1 VSGSRRSGAG
11 RGRVPP
17 PAQRHEGGYV
27 SFLESLDALLL
38 RAPRFRRHLN
48 GGGWTGQTGTL
59 RRRGRS
65 RRWKPPAG
73 QRPQCSPAWRVR
85 WPTGGRRA
93 RRPEARTERSEPD
106 RGPRPAPCE
115 THALR
120 AGPQGGVE
128 VADRTEPAAPGQR
141 SRRAVPRR
149 RTPALAAARCNP
161 DVSRSWSTGDRGAS
175 VDDAEQGPIGRAT
188 REMSHGS
195 IPASPSRPCRSRDV
209 VLLCPGRQRSTA
221 AAIAAGPAQH
231 ERLVDARPARHNTTM
246 SPSGTPWSRCGC
258 SSMATARP
266 RLGVPVAVSAWSRR
280 VLRHIPDAVRRSHAV
295 TQATPYRRLAMTDES
310 PPAEGSLLP

>member
-1 VSGSRRSGAG
+1 MKAVQVTAPRRRRVARAAPSCRVERRPSGFGAHARLVGRSDRGEVVGMIPSRRSPQVVGSKREWVETLRCRARTGAAAG
-11 RGRVPP
+11 AASRGRV
-17 PAQRHEGGYV
+17 RR
-27 SFLESLDALLL
+27 SLESLDALLL

-85 WPTGGRRA
+85 CPTGGRRA

-128 VADRTEPAAPGQR
+128 VADRTGPLHPASDRVVQFRVGARRPWR
-141 SRRAVPRR
+141 RRA
-149 RTPALAAARCNP
+149 
-161 DVSRSWSTGDRGAS
+161 
-175 VDDAEQGPIGRAT
+175 AT
-188 REMSHGS
+188 RT
-195 IPASPSRPCRSRDV
+195 
-209 VLLCPGRQRSTA
+209 CPGR
-221 AAIAAGPAQH
+221 GP
-231 ERLVDARPARHNTTM
+231 R
-246 SPSGTPWSRCGC
+246 
-258 SSMATARP
+258 ATAVRP
-266 RLGVPVAVSAWSRR
+266 LMTQNKDRSGGRR
-280 VLRHIPDAVRRSHAV
+280 VK
-295 TQATPYRRLAMTDES
+295 
-310 PPAEGSLLP
+310 

>member
-1 VSGSRRSGAG
+1 MIPSRRSPQVVGSKREWVETLRCRARTGAAAG
-11 RGRVPP
+11 AASRGRVRLVPREP
-17 PAQRHEGGYV
+17 RRVASQSPAVPQ
-27 SFLESLDALLL
+27 
-38 RAPRFRRHLN
+38 APH

-195 IPASPSRPCRSRDV
+195 SPASPVVHADLATSSSFAVADNDQPRRRS
-209 VLLCPGRQRSTA
+209 
-221 AAIAAGPAQH
+221 
-231 ERLVDARPARHNTTM
+231 RPARRST
-246 SPSGTPWSRCGC
+246 
-258 SSMATARP
+258 
-266 RLGVPVAVSAWSRR
+266 SA
-280 VLRHIPDAVRRSHAV
+280 
-295 TQATPYRRLAMTDES
+295 
-310 PPAEGSLLP
+310 